1 MKFLS
6 SKKVILGIF
15 VTFAYIALSV
25 FSLFMLAGHLSHDGM
40 AMSDCPYMVGQ
51 HSICPM
57 DFSSHI
63 AAWQDMVRA
72 LLPTIVLMIIIAAVF
87 VTWHAK
93 IEDSPFVFLRRL
105 PERQFS
111 PFTEL
116 FSRGILNPKIP

>member
-1 MKFLS
+1 MKLS
-6 SKKVILGIF
+6 HSKVIVGIL
-15 VTFAYIALSV
+15 VAFAYIVLSV

-40 AMSDCPYMVGQ
+40 PMSDCPYMAGQ

-63 AAWQDMVRA
+63 TAWQNMVRTI
-72 LLPTIVLMIIIAAVF
+72 LPTVLLLIIITAVF
-87 VTWHAK
+87 VTWQRDTESGPP
-93 IEDSPFVFLRRL
+93 IFLRRRR
-105 PERQFS
+105 ERQFS